1 MSISEYTLCELEIK
15 EQWKKLMMLPKLD
28 AFITQICID
37 VNCYQ
42 CGDVSS
48 SMKVEVK
55 KEMKHM
61 YMCVQ
66 LQIRHPSNLLCI
78 IMH

>member
-1 MSISEYTLCELEIK
+1 
-15 EQWKKLMMLPKLD
+15 MMLPQLD
-28 AFITQICID
+28 AFITQIYID

-48 SMKVEVK
+48 SMTVEVK

-66 LQIRHPSNLLCI
+66 LQIRYPSNLLYI
-78 IMH
+78 YIYALVNAEILGLVKRDYTY